1 MLKLVGYLVSGV
13 SVICL
18 GIVSWSGAAQ
28 YPPMLAILIVG
39 MATSILGMAIRF
51 WSFIREKQEE
61 RAQTLISK

>member
-1 MLKLVGYLVSGV
+1 MLKLVGYLVSSV

-18 GIVSWSGAAQ
+18 GVVSWSGAAKH
-28 YPPMLAILIVG
+28 PWLLAVLILG

-51 WSFIREKQEE
+51 RSYMREKQEQ